1 MVADA
6 RHTRPGPEALKAFV
20 HPLRIA
26 MFEYLVDHG
35 PATATQLAQ
44 ATGESTGQ
52 TSYHLRQLAKH
63 GFVEDDPEHTGGRE
77 RWWRPVGFM
86 LDADDFADDAVRDAL
101 VGMVTARDALR
112 GEQVRRWLE
121 RMPTEAPEWR
131 DVSVNVDGRALM
143 TAAELDAMTTELSEV
158 LDRHL
163 DAAKAHRE
171 SGDGADRRVVRVH
184 IDAFPISDVGRP
196 GAGGEAGRR
205 RLTRAARLAPR
216 EDPRHRFG
224 RARAR
229 HRPRAGPGR

>member
-1 MVADA
+1 MVSDA

-35 PATATQLAQ
+35 PATATQLAR

-131 DVSVNVDGRALM
+131 DVSMNVDGRALM
-143 TAAELDAMTTELSEV
+143 TAAGARRDE
-158 LDRHL
+158 
-163 DAAKAHRE
+163 HRARR
-171 SGDGADRRVVRVH
+171 GARPPPRRGQGAPRGRRRAPDRRVIRVH
-184 IDAFPISDVGRP
+184 IDAFPVADADGPTP
-196 GAGGEAGRR
+196 GAEPADGGEARG
-205 RLTRAARLAPR
+205 
-216 EDPRHRFG
+216 
-224 RARAR
+224 
-229 HRPRAGPGR
+229 

>member
-1 MVADA
+1 MADA
-6 RHTRPGPEALKAFV
+6 SPRPGPEALKAFV

-63 GFVEDDPEHTGGRE
+63 GFVEDDPEHAGGRE
-77 RWWRPVGFM
+77 RWWRPVGFT
-86 LDADDFADDAVRDAL
+86 LEADDFADDAVRGAL

-131 DVSVNVDGRALM
+131 GVAMNIDGRALM
-143 TAAELDAMTTELSEV
+143 TAEELDAMSTELGEV
-158 LDRHL
+158 LDRHFA
-163 DAAKAHRE
+163 AAKAHRAA
-171 SGDGADRRVVRVH
+171 DGGAGRRVVRVH
-184 IDAFPISDVGRP
+184 IDAFPVAD
-196 GAGGEAGRR
+196 A
-205 RLTRAARLAPR
+205 
-216 EDPRHRFG
+216 EDPTQGAEPADADVVRG
-224 RARAR
+224 
-229 HRPRAGPGR
+229 

>member
-1 MVADA
+1 MPDA
-6 RHTRPGPEALKAFV
+6 SRPRPGPEALKAFV

-35 PATATQLAQ
+35 PATATQLAR

-77 RWWRPVGFM
+77 RWWRPVGFT

-101 VGMVTARDALR
+101 VGLVTARDALR

-143 TAAELDAMTTELSEV
+143 TAEELDAMSTELGEV
-158 LDRHL
+158 LERHL
-163 DAAKAHRE
+163 HAARAHRE
-171 SGDGADRRVVRVH
+171 AGDVAGRRVVRVH
-184 IDAFPISDVGRP
+184 VDAFPVADSDGP
-196 GAGGEAGRR
+196 TSGAEPADGGEGR
-205 RLTRAARLAPR
+205 
-216 EDPRHRFG
+216 G
-224 RARAR
+224 
-229 HRPRAGPGR
+229 